1 MEDVILPTLLDP
13 DSSMSLSV
21 LLIVSQVYNLNWWNW
36 GKCNRVKKV
45 NFKALLSL
53 IIIAESGLVY
63 PLGLDE

>member
-21 LLIVSQVYNLNWWNW
+21 LLTVSQVYNLNWWNW
-36 GKCNRVKKV
+36 RKRNRVKKV